1 MQNKFNHP
9 LMEDNISKQDI
20 AKVIKFLK
28 KKPILTQNIEVEK
41 FENQWSKW
49 LGVKYS
55 VFVPMLIKA
64 VQELSAKVAVLEAA

>member
-28 KKPILTQNIEVEK
+28 KKPILTQN
-41 FENQWSKW
+41 S
-49 LGVKYS
+49 G
-55 VFVPMLIKA
+55 FVSHHFFSDDQIA
-64 VQELSAKVAVLEAA
+64 EQNTTFQTI